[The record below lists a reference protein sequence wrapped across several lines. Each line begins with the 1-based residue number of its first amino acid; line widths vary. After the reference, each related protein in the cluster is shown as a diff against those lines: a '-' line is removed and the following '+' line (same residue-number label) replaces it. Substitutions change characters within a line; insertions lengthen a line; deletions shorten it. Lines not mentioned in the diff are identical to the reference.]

1 MKIIL
6 AIFLAKTRPDKTKA
20 CNLEV
25 REDQEH
31 LTVTKG
37 YQDLKGDADLVNE
50 GELVKF
56 FNSVMERRELN
67 EWN

>member
-1 MKIIL
+1 MFNNCKIFVKL
-6 AIFLAKTRPDKTKA
+6 AYYTQSRIRISH
-20 CNLEV
+20 
-25 REDQEH
+25 RESKSN
-31 LTVTKG
+31 LTVCEG
-37 YQDLKGDADLVNE
+37 YQDLRGDADLGNE